1 LLYYAIAIFVVS
13 ALTLLELRLGAPP
26 GNRLLNI
33 QIWAVRVAL
42 ALLLLPLVTLSA
54 PYSLIEGS
62 AMWWPLAFLV
72 FLLVMDLGEYLFHRA
87 QHAIPWLWTLHS
99 VHHSDPEMN
108 ATTTERHFWGDQFI
122 KAVTIW
128 PAAAFIIRPTPLVL
142 GAYMMMGLWNYLS
155 HSRVPLNFGRW
166 SWLLNSPA
174 YHRRHHS
181 SLPEHYDSNFAAILP
196 IFDVIAGSYNQ
207 PERSMPPTGLE
218 WKPRNLLDA
227 LSLRSAKIPASQ

>member
-1 LLYYAIAIFVVS
+1 
-13 ALTLLELRLGAPP
+13 
-26 GNRLLNI
+26 
-33 QIWAVRVAL
+33 
-42 ALLLLPLVTLSA
+42 
-54 PYSLIEGS
+54 
-62 AMWWPLAFLV
+62 
-72 FLLVMDLGEYLFHRA
+72 
-87 QHAIPWLWTLHS
+87 
-99 VHHSDPEMN
+99 
-108 ATTTERHFWGDQFI
+108 
-122 KAVTIW
+122 
-128 PAAAFIIRPTPLVL
+128 
-142 GAYMMMGLWNYLS
+142 MGLWNYLS